1 MVCGV
6 LEWIVPWFLGRD
18 DVGFEHFGIS
28 EEGGHDHILR
38 PMHVILNYLKWL
50 VVFGILRGVIHG
62 ELSPIML
69 DVPCIGYSSSRL

>member
-6 LEWIVPWFLGRD
+6 LKWIIPWFLGRD

-28 EEGGHDHILR
+28 EKGGHDHILR
-38 PMHVILNYLKWL
+38 PMHVILDYLEWL
-50 VVFGILRGVIHG
+50 VVFGILRGVVHG

-69 DVPCIGYSSSRL
+69 DVPCIGYSSFRL